1 MTDARTFTLTPVPV
15 LRPSRRLRWTRVVT
29 ASCAV
34 VLVLLVIA
42 QFVLPPLASKLVRE
56 SLEPP
61 DRGVSVS
68 VSSFPAVT
76 LLFGHADSATVHIA
90 EARPGGTGGLEN
102 LLSRA
107 SHVNRLT
114 ANANTMYLGP
124 LELKHA
130 SLSKNGSA
138 LIARAT
144 VTQKAIEHVLPVT
157 LHLNAA
163 DVSTGGLQLSL
174 STSVFGH
181 QVSLRARLV
190 AQAGA
195 LEIAPELPLIGF
207 INVSVF
213 NDPNVAV
220 TAVSVEPQGNGAY
233 SFTADGRYS

>member
-1 MTDARTFTLTPVPV
+1 MTDARTFTLTPVPA
-15 LRPSRRLRWTRVVT
+15 LRPNRRPRRTRIVII
-29 ASCAV
+29 SCAV

-42 QFVLPPLASKLVRE
+42 QFALPPIASKLVRE

-90 EARPGGTGGLEN
+90 EARPGGTGGLEK

-114 ANANTMYLGP
+114 ANAETMYLGP
-124 LELKHA
+124 LELTHA
-130 SLSKNGSA
+130 SLKKNGPE

-163 DVSTGGLQLSL
+163 DISTGGLRLSL
-174 STSVFGH
+174 STSVLGH
-181 QVSLRARLV
+181 QLSLSARLV

-207 INVSVF
+207 VNISVF
-213 NDPNVAV
+213 NDPNVPV
-220 TAVSVEPQGNGAY
+220 TAVSVQPQSNGTY
-233 SFTADGRYS
+233 RFTADGRYS